1 MWCRNI
7 PLPGR
12 EFCWNKQLWIYLFD
26 APQFSS
32 SKPSWTFFLILIK
45 YQEKIKLK
53 SHTTHFLTCER
64 QQGGERGGL
73 HSILV
78 PGTMSQSI
86 GKQIILKMIG
96 NFSTKSTKTLL
107 RNRNMASYVTYLS
120 MRMSVMYM
128 PGTGT
133 TLRLPVAWG
142 SFWNKNNSRY

>member
-1 MWCRNI
+1 MLQTKVC
-7 PLPGR
+7 
-12 EFCWNKQLWIYLFD
+12 K
-26 APQFSS
+26 
-32 SKPSWTFFLILIK
+32 SW
-45 YQEKIKLK
+45 QEKIKLK

-107 RNRNMASYVTYLS
+107 RKRNMASYVTYLS
-120 MRMSVMYM
+120 MIMSVMYNM

-142 SFWNKNNSRY
+142 SFWNKNNSVSADFLSTLVSWRYTVIVITF